1 MNTATEIIENAK
13 ERISNLIA
21 LNLICYCNLVG
32 KTCESNGCYF
42 VQGTDIMPEGMKTYT
57 EAVFTDEE
65 RNITDITIDTLVVR
79 LSDGLFVFTI
89 EEDEDVQLSC
99 GDVSPDVLVFIS
111 DAIEKK
117 VYELQYGK

>member
-13 ERISNLIA
+13 EQISNLIA

-32 KTCESNGCYF
+32 KTYESNGYYY
-42 VQGTDIMPEGMKTYT
+42 VQGTDIMPEGMKTYM

-65 RNITDITIDTLVVR
+65 RNIRDVTIETMCVR
-79 LSDGLFVFTI
+79 ASDGCVIFTT
-89 EEDEDVQLSC
+89 EEDEDEQLSC

-117 VYELQYGK
+117 VYELKYGK